1 LPRRILLILALAC
14 ALGSCAAPQDVA
26 PSTSSAAGY
35 YGQIRE
41 RPPLLEAFLRR
52 FPKGGDLHNHL
63 SGAVYA
69 ESLIGWAGDDGL
81 CVDRPTLTLKPPP
94 CDAARNLPAVADAAR
109 DSALYSALIQAFS
122 MRDFVPG
129 RESGHDHFFASF
141 AKFGA
146 ATARRS
152 GDMLAEAA
160 TRAAA
165 DRVSYLELMESPGMS
180 AARQLGA
187 KHGWNDDLDRQREAL
202 MQDGMAEIVAA
213 ARRDVDAAEAR
224 MRVLLNCAKSAAP
237 PGCQVTIRYLAQV
250 IRTFPPEQVFAQSVL
265 AFELGRADPRFVGL
279 NLVAPE
285 DDPVTL
291 RDYDLQMRMLGF
303 LTTRFPAVKLT
314 LHAGELTLGL
324 VPPEALRSH
333 IRGAVEVA
341 GARRIGH
348 GVDIMYED
356 DAVGLLTEMAR
367 RRIDVEINLSSNDQ
381 ILAVRGKA
389 HPFETYRRFGVPVTL
404 STDDEGVSRIDL
416 THEYLRASLTYDLS
430 YEDLK
435 TLARNSLE
443 YAFLSGESLWR
454 DLRPFTP
461 IAACAATPLGAVEPA
476 ESCRAYLAA
485 SERARQQWQLEAEF
499 AAFETRRWDLP

>member
-1 LPRRILLILALAC
+1 MSR
-14 ALGSCAAPQDVA
+14 DVT
-26 PSTSSAAGY
+26 PSSAARY
-35 YGQIRE
+35 YGEIRE

-69 ESLIGWAGDDGL
+69 ESLIRWAADDGL

-94 CDAARNLPAVADAAR
+94 CDAARNLPAVAEAAR
-109 DSALYSALIQAFS
+109 DSALYSALVQAFS

-129 RESGHDHFFASF
+129 RESAHDHFFASF

-213 ARRDVDAAEAR
+213 ARRDIDAADAR
-224 MRVLLNCAKSAAP
+224 MRALLNCAAPVAP
-237 PGCQVTIRYLAQV
+237 PGCHVTIRYLAQV

-333 IRGAVEVA
+333 IRGAVEIA

-356 DAVGLLTEMAR
+356 DAIGLLTEMAR

-381 ILAVRGKA
+381 ILGVRGKA

-416 THEYLRASLTYDLS
+416 THEYLRAALTYDLS
-430 YEDLK
+430 YEDMK
-435 TLARNSLE
+435 VLARNSLE
-443 YAFLSGESLWR
+443 YAFLPGESLWR
-454 DLRPFTP
+454 EMRPFTSV
-461 IAACAATPLGAVEPA
+461 AACAATPLGAREPA
-476 ESCRAYLAA
+476 EACRAYLAA
-485 SERARQQWQLEAEF
+485 SERARQQWQLESEF
-499 AAFETRRWDLP
+499 AAFETLQWDLP

>member
-1 LPRRILLILALAC
+1 LPRPILLIVALAC
-14 ALGSCAAPQDVA
+14 ALCGCATPPDVA
-26 PSTSSAAGY
+26 PATASAAGY
-35 YGQIRE
+35 YRQIRE
-41 RPPLLEAFLRR
+41 PPPLLDAFLRR

-69 ESLIGWAGDDGL
+69 ESLIGWASDDGL
-81 CVDRPTLTLKPPP
+81 CVDRPTLTLKAPP
-94 CDAARNLPAVADAAR
+94 CDAARNLPAVADARR
-109 DSALYSALIQAFS
+109 DPALYSALIQAFS

-141 AKFGA
+141 GKFGA

-165 DRVSYLELMESPGMS
+165 DHVSYLELMESPGMS

-187 KHGWNDDLDRQREAL
+187 KHGWNDDLDRQREVL

-213 ARRDVDAAEAR
+213 ARRDVDAAETR
-224 MRVLLNCAKSAAP
+224 VRVLLNCAASAAP
-237 PGCQVTIRYLAQV
+237 PGCRVTIRYLAQV

-291 RDYDLQMRMLGF
+291 RDYDTQMRMLGF
-303 LTTRFPAVKLT
+303 LTTRFPTVKLT

-333 IRGAVEVA
+333 IRGAVEIA

-356 DAVGLLTEMAR
+356 DAVGLLSEMAR
-367 RRIDVEINLSSNDQ
+367 RRVDVEINLSSNDQ
-381 ILAVRGKA
+381 ILGVRGTA
-389 HPFETYRRFGVPVTL
+389 HPFDTYRRFGVPVTL

-416 THEYLRASLTYDLS
+416 THEYLRAALTYDLS

-435 TLARNSLE
+435 SLARNSLE
-443 YAFLSGESLWR
+443 YAFLPGESLWR
-454 DLRPFTP
+454 DMRPFTP
-461 IAACAATPLGAVEPA
+461 VAACAATPLGAAEPA
-476 ESCRAYLAA
+476 EACRTYLVAN
-485 SERARQQWQLEAEF
+485 ERAHEQWQLEAEL
-499 AAFETRRWDLP
+499 AAFEAQRWELP